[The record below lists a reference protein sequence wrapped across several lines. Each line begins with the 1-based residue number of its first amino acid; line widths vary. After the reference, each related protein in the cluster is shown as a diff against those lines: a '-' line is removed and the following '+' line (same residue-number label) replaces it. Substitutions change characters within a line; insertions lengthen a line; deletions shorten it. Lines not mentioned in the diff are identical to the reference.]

1 MSWINDG
8 DFYDPAYP
16 RGASMPN
23 FIDPPRTPY
32 LQRLREEHE
41 WELESAMKEN
51 PDPQVIEKLKQ
62 RQAEEME
69 EAKRLTAE
77 GNKHLWDDDDDDFFL
92 KSEDENQTGNKE
104 EEKSEEVMPGAMT
117 ETPES
122 QP

>member
-1 MSWINDG
+1 
-8 DFYDPAYP
+8 
-16 RGASMPN
+16 MPN

-92 KSEDENQTGNKE
+92 RRKMRIK
-104 EEKSEEVMPGAMT
+104 PGIKRRKRARR
-117 ETPES
+117 
-122 QP
+122 